1 MGNSGIPST
10 SYVKTVLIFQFLF
23 FVSLIINFDVF
34 YIFLSKLRSCF
45 RCSGMH
51 VLINIEG
58 QPISFGSWIFH
69 FWQQSYG
76 LPSTQH
82 NLLPKPR
89 FFFPKCKSSRLE
101 FTSYNK
107 LITFHNKL
115 PVYMAMAIIYDAW
128 EYASLESIVTWIS
141 VVGVGAIL
149 TNVLNIAV
157 E

>member
-58 QPISFGSWIFH
+58 QPISFETGFSVLATVLWAPIDTA
-69 FWQQSYG
+69 QSPTQAKVFFQNARVHG
-76 LPSTQH
+76 LS
-82 NLLPKPR
+82 LPA
-89 FFFPKCKSSRLE
+89 
-101 FTSYNK
+101 TIN
-107 LITFHNKL
+107 
-115 PVYMAMAIIYDAW
+115 
-128 EYASLESIVTWIS
+128 
-141 VVGVGAIL
+141 
-149 TNVLNIAV
+149 
-157 E
+157 